1 MIEILYFDGCPNHEP
16 TLELVRDVVAEL
28 GLEDEIRQERIG
40 TPEKARE
47 RRFLGS
53 PSVRVNGNDI
63 EPEARGSEDFALGCR
78 MYGKSGVPPRKL
90 LVKAIRGES

>member
-16 TLELVRDVVAEL
+16 TLLAREVVAEL
-28 GLEDEIRQERIG
+28 GLAAEIRQVRIQ
-40 TPEKARE
+40 TPEEATE

-53 PSVRVNGNDI
+53 PSVRVNGKDI

-78 MYGKSGVPPRKL
+78 MYGKSGVPAKEL
-90 LVKAIRGES
+90 LVAAIRGES